1 MFDVGPLCWLLHIT
15 TRLWILFYGSKYL
28 HGILRDT
35 ESEARRKEIQ
45 KILAGPAMSDKDKGK
60 FISLASANNA
70 APCARWLLFAVSS
83 TCRPFNFAYRI
94 RIVVEQFPNF
104 AFRVDDLQVRCR
116 TILAFQINYNK
127 EGIGETLCWSWK
139 GGERSMHKINIFR
152 FDSSV
157 NFAEI
162 LPPSFFFCLGCFF
175 SFFGPNPTEHTSWQ
189 RRSVRRKEQK
199 HAT

>member
-1 MFDVGPLCWLLHIT
+1 MALNTCMAFCATQRAKHGERRFKRFSLGPRCLIKTKESLFHWPRPTMQPRVLDGFCSPSHRHVDRLTSHIAFG
-15 TRLWILFYGSKYL
+15 LSSSNSLFG
-28 HGILRDT
+28 
-35 ESEARRKEIQ
+35 
-45 KILAGPAMSDKDKGK
+45 
-60 FISLASANNA
+60 
-70 APCARWLLFAVSS
+70 
-83 TCRPFNFAYRI
+83 
-94 RIVVEQFPNF
+94 
-104 AFRVDDLQVRCR
+104 VDDLQVRCR

-175 SFFGPNPTEHTSWQ
+175 HFSGRTRPSIHLGSAD
-189 RRSVRRKEQK
+189 R
-199 HAT
+199 